1 MCEAMTALP
10 QSPAAGLFCWLDRN
24 PNLSLRPVMLAE
36 LREPSPRLSETAET
50 EVRVRA
56 LLRKTPHLGGCT
68 IVCRVHEGA
77 VLLRGR
83 VRTFY
88 QKQIAQ
94 TVVAG
99 VDGVEQID
107 NEIEVAPNS

>member
-1 MCEAMTALP
+1 
-10 QSPAAGLFCWLDRN
+10 
-24 PNLSLRPVMLAE
+24 
-36 LREPSPRLSETAET
+36 
-50 EVRVRA
+50 
-56 LLRKTPHLGGCT
+56 
-68 IVCRVHEGA
+68 